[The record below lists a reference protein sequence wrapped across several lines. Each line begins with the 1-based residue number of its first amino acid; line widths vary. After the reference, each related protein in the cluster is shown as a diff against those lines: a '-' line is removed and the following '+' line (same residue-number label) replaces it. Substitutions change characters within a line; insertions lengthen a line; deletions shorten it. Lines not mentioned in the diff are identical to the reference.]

1 MRSTKD
7 LTTPMAHE
15 RRVGLEVVHGE
26 AVIGGKVRLSELA
39 RGHIDNGRLSVEIV
53 EKGVRFH
60 RRETC
65 LRW

>member
-1 MRSTKD
+1 MTRVDALRNPRAKMLYSMRSTKD

-39 RGHIDNGRLSVEIV
+39 
-53 EKGVRFH
+53 
-60 RRETC
+60 
-65 LRW
+65 